1 MTTEAQAPTCSIV
14 LVTTADT
21 DILTAERALV
31 GMPWGDAV
39 TVHAFNPV
47 ALEGE
52 SEQAA
57 AARRELLEA
66 VNAASVVV
74 LRLLGGR
81 RALGD
86 AFDPLWEICLR
97 NRNATHR
104 LPGSPGMGR

>member
-1 MTTEAQAPTCSIV
+1 MTTETQAAAGSIV

-52 SEQAA
+52 SDEAA
-57 AARRELLEA
+57 SARRELLEA
-66 VNAASVVV
+66 VDADVRGRAPTSGRHAG
-74 LRLLGGR
+74 LGR
-81 RALGD
+81 RVRSPVG
-86 AFDPLWEICLR
+86 
-97 NRNATHR
+97 N
-104 LPGSPGMGR
+104 LPA